1 MNLTNEDFMHL
12 HNTSMEWGEHW
23 KEQAERF
30 EPTVTDFEWR
40 WAYWFDSYPA
50 LLLARQ
56 ALEQQDIPSR
66 SFWDMASREWM
77 LLTYYESYESKGDED
92 DSDVYTIKEESK
104 GDEDEEESIC
114 PDCRSTMAQGAGKGK
129 GRR

>member
-40 WAYWFDSYPA
+40 WAYWFDSYPS

-66 SFWDMASREWM
+66 SFWDMASRE
-77 LLTYYESYESKGDED
+77 SYEARKLIIPEHMPEWL
-92 DSDVYTIKEESK
+92 K
-104 GDEDEEESIC
+104 SI
-114 PDCRSTMAQGAGKGK
+114 
-129 GRR
+129 